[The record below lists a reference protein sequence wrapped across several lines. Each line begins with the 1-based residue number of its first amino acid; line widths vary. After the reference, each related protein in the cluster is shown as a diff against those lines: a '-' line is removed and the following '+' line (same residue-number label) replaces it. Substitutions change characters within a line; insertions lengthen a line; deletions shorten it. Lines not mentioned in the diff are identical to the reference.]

1 MSGIY
6 SLPSTVFGVGDIQSG
21 RQVRHKT
28 YRLADKRDK
37 EVIVAQ
43 NDACSNSEVA
53 RYDGDT

>member
-1 MSGIY
+1 M
-6 SLPSTVFGVGDIQSG
+6 FGVGDVQSG